1 MAGHVRR
8 RLGVQC
14 NTVSMHDILHG
25 PGFSC
30 RKPRHPKSAS
40 KHRKEA
46 FKKKARETV
55 RDGPGHRADALDGA
69 SHTVGWDAK
78 GSRCPRGRPATALA
92 ALSRRRFHPLRAL
105 LGDASGCRLCDRPNG
120 DIPTGLPGHLRHK
133 YGRIIVTLDNSACHK
148 PKEAV

>member
-1 MAGHVRR
+1 MSGGGSAYSAIPSACTTYCTGRASRAESPGTPNRPRNTGRR
-8 RLGVQC
+8 R
-14 NTVSMHDILHG
+14 S
-25 PGFSC
+25 
-30 RKPRHPKSAS
+30 
-40 KHRKEA
+40 
-46 FKKKARETV
+46 KKKARETV